1 MTFARDRRGAI
12 GPEFAVACSVVFL
25 LFCVVIDLGNLFAA
39 RHALAHG
46 LDKAA
51 RYAAVRAGSATQSSV
66 TSTFTAAVTSALGAA
81 ATSRCTVTVSYPSG
95 NVVGGT
101 VVVSASYPWT
111 ASAVMGVLPA
121 ITLSAKQTLTI
132 QH

>member
-1 MTFARDRRGAI
+1 MRLARDRRGAT
-12 GPEFAVACSVVFL
+12 GPEFAVASGVVFL
-25 LFCVVIDLGNLFAA
+25 LFCLVIDIGNLFAA

-46 LDKAA
+46 LDKAT

-81 ATSRCTVTVSYPSG
+81 ATRNCTVTVSYPSG

-101 VVVSASYPWT
+101 IVVTASYPWT

-121 ITLSAKQTLTI
+121 VTLSARQTLTI